1 MAKSKKQ
8 WVDRTSKQLQVE
20 AGVGGKEG
28 SRVCGLV
35 VHTVEP
41 IPDHDWEGGT
51 WGLHWDD
58 YEDTLREIIGSRQ
71 PATDRGDMAP
81 PCKHCHIT
89 LSISVLADAGRSA
102 RAGA

>member
-1 MAKSKKQ
+1 M
-8 WVDRTSKQLQVE
+8 
-20 AGVGGKEG
+20 GGKQ
-28 SRVCGLV
+28 SSTVCGLV

-71 PATDRGDMAP
+71 SAADRPGDLAP
-81 PCKHCHIT
+81 PVQYLNIF
-89 LSISVLADAGRSA
+89 
-102 RAGA
+102 